1 MQCRVSDQT
10 SCASAIGAIDIP
22 VQLVD
27 GDCDTQGIKKII
39 YILLFYYFICFN
51 SSITLEIN
59 SFLSSDKVSIF
70 SDNLMLDIISELSTN
85 DL

>member
-1 MQCRVSDQT
+1 MPRKRLNELCECD
-10 SCASAIGAIDIP
+10 GAIDIP
-22 VQLVD
+22 VQIVD

-39 YILLFYYFICFN
+39 YIVIYYFICFN
-51 SSITLEIN
+51 SSRILEIN